1 MENCLF
7 CKIVA
12 NEIPAIKV
20 YEDDEILAFLDVN
33 PVNNG
38 HTLVIPKEH
47 YPMLS
52 ETLDDVAASLMRI
65 IPQLSKAIMKSVDAK
80 GFNLGVNNGKVAS
93 QSVDHTHLHIMP
105 RFENDGRIPWHGK
118 GSLDLE
124 EGKTLANSIR
134 ANLQ

>member
-20 YEDDEILAFLDVN
+20 YEDDEVLAFLDVN
-33 PVNNG
+33 PVNPG
-38 HTLVIPKEH
+38 HTLIIPKEH
-47 YPMLS
+47 FAKLS
-52 ETLDDVAASLMRI
+52 ETPDDVAASLMRVV
-65 IPQLSKAIMKSVDAK
+65 PQLSNAIMKSVNAE

-105 RFENDGRIPWHGK
+105 RFEGDGRIPWHGK
-118 GSLDLE
+118 GSLDPE
-124 EGKTLANSIR
+124 EGKTLADAIR
-134 ANLQ
+134 NNLQ